1 MTRRQLAAAVIGIAA
16 AVGISLLWRAVRRSA
31 NTQVHR
37 INQ

>member
-1 MTRRQLAAAVIGIAA
+1 VTRRLLAATVSGIAVAVIIC
-16 AVGISLLWRAVRRSA
+16 LLWRAVRRSA